1 MEGSLLR
8 CQPVSWIKMTHLF
21 TQEPHKV
28 LLLTGRGG
36 LWLSEQGTQ
45 QIRSAAFPACQ
56 KSLLPCVESHQR
68 GPGPVVRVTDWAA

>member
-28 LLLTGRGG
+28 LLRTGRGG
-36 LWLSEQGTQ
+36 CDFLRGD
-45 QIRSAAFPACQ
+45 AANWPLTPSRPA
-56 KSLLPCVESHQR
+56 KSHYCRVWKAISRVQA
-68 GPGPVVRVTDWAA
+68 PVVRVTDWAA

>member
-45 QIRSAAFPACQ
+45 QIRLCRLPGLPEVITAVCGKPSAG
-56 KSLLPCVESHQR
+56 S
-68 GPGPVVRVTDWAA
+68 GPPSSG

>member
-28 LLLTGRGG
+28 VSLTGRGS
-36 LWLSEQGTQ
+36 LPLSKKGHTN
-45 QIRSAAFPACQ
+45 SPLTPSWPA
-56 KSLLPCVESHQR
+56 KSHYCHVWKAISRVQA
-68 GPGPVVRVTDWAA
+68 PVVRVTDWAA